1 MSWSA
6 EFTARVGDFS
16 LEISLSGGDEP
27 LLVIGENGAGKSTL
41 LRILAGALPIS
52 TGRFVLDG
60 RVLEDAGA
68 GARLPPQDRRIGYVP
83 QGYGLFPHLTS
94 LDNVAFGLRGANRR
108 QRATIMLAALDCT
121 ALLDRYP
128 AQLSG
133 GQQQRIALARALIT
147 EPALLLLDEPLS
159 ALDVSARRQVRAALA
174 QHLTGRPSI
183 IVTHDV
189 RDVRALG
196 GEVVVIEDGQVIQQ
210 GTAAAL
216 ARAPKT
222 AFIDEFFGS

>member
-6 EFTARVGDFS
+6 DFTAQIGDFS
-16 LEISLSGGDEP
+16 LNVALYGEAEP
-27 LLVIGENGAGKSTL
+27 LLIIGENGSGKSTL

-52 TGRFVLDG
+52 TGRIVLDG
-60 RVLEDAGA
+60 RILEDAGS
-68 GARLPPQDRRIGYVP
+68 GTRLPPQDRRIGYVP

-94 LDNVAFGLRGANRR
+94 LENVAFGLRGATRR
-108 QRATIMLAALDCT
+108 QQAMTMLAALDCI

-222 AFIDEFFGS
+222 PFIDEFFGS